1 MPWEVTF
8 DPSRPFAVKTLR
20 ISAVSLLRGIK
31 VLVTRGGLNFLLMSR
46 KKGPLCPNN
55 ENQRCIKRQVF
66 DVFDT
71 MTHVSF
77 GRHFL
82 VEKKT
87 SKYLVCLFL
96 FAYVL
101 EISKLR
107 KQLYLQ

>member
-71 MTHVSF
+71 RDSKKLPKSVLSDHGSEMLRLLMVW
-77 GRHFL
+77 GR
-82 VEKKT
+82 K
-87 SKYLVCLFL
+87 
-96 FAYVL
+96 
-101 EISKLR
+101 
-107 KQLYLQ
+107 